1 MKLFIT
7 FTRSKLIAITSAV
20 LLAVLIAGQVSEVK
34 SLPKDADTN
43 EKRINFAHCR
53 GYEVEEECI
62 EAKEVCLPKKFSDV
76 YERYNELQKQ
86 SGYDLKAYAGCNV
99 TVYKYKIKNKP
110 NTFLSLVVYN
120 GRVIGG
126 DIADTSVTGEM
137 KPL

>member
-20 LLAVLIAGQVSEVK
+20 LLTVLIAGQVSEAK

-43 EKRINFAHCR
+43 EKRINFAHCH

-62 EAKEVCLPKKFSDV
+62 QAKQVRLPQKFSDV
-76 YERYNELQKQ
+76 YERYNELQKS

-99 TVYKYKIKNKP
+99 TIYKYKIKNKP
-110 NTFLSLVVYN
+110 NTFMNLTVYN